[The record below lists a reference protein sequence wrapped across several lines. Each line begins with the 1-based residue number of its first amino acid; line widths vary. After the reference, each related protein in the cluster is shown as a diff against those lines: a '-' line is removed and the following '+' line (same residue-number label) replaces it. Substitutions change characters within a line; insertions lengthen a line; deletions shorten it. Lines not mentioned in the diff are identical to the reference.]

1 MHIHLL
7 IVSEQTL
14 ANLIPLR
21 IEAADS
27 VYLFSSKDM
36 AENANHLA
44 HLINQHCPNTRTEI
58 RSDMP
63 NANLNQIQDFLLE
76 HAAQIQAEH
85 PDAHFTINTTGG
97 NKLMSMGLVEVW
109 RNDAH
114 KMIYTDT
121 QHRRIEVLPSPKNH
135 HPEPIL
141 MGNQL
146 DVPLYLAAQK
156 INYKGALSDLADWR
170 TRIATRKSI
179 CKEMAHKI
187 SELTGLMS
195 DFNRM
200 THHALATEYVNGK
213 KTEVIVQA
221 QQTLSVHP
229 FGAAL
234 VLMNMLLTAGLIT
247 WQRGDKTV
255 TFSDIDSVRFLSGGW
270 LEEYAYHI
278 LHDEKLFDVRM
289 SVNVANKQSK
299 NEFDVLACNHNQLL
313 FIECK
318 TLHFNAENDN
328 EIAYKVDSL
337 GQDARGLFGQ
347 TWLLSARK
355 PTQIL
360 LDRTAH
366 ARIKLIGPEQLPKL
380 REIVREWQANKSKH

>member
-1 MHIHLL
+1 MHIQLL

-14 ANLIPLR
+14 ANFIPLR
-21 IEAADS
+21 IETADL
-27 VYLFSSKDM
+27 VYLFSSKNM
-36 AENANHLA
+36 AANATHLA
-44 HLINQHCPNTRTEI
+44 HLIAQHCPNTRTEI
-58 RSDMP
+58 CSDMP
-63 NANLNQIQDFLLE
+63 DANLNQIQDFLLE
-76 HAAQIQAEH
+76 HAARIQAEH
-85 PDAHFTINTTGG
+85 PDAHFTVNTTGG

-146 DVPLYLAAQK
+146 DVPVYLTAQK
-156 INYKGALSDLADWR
+156 INYKGALSDLADWQ
-170 TRIATRKSI
+170 TRIAARKSI
-179 CKEMAHKI
+179 CKEMGQKI
-187 SELTGLMS
+187 GELTALMS
-195 DFNRM
+195 DFNRI
-200 THHALATEYVNGK
+200 TRHALATEYVNGK
-213 KTEVIVQA
+213 KTEVLVQA
-221 QQTLSVHP
+221 QQTLSAHP
-229 FGAAL
+229 FGEAL
-234 VLMNMLLTAGLIT
+234 VLMKMLVSAELIS

-255 TFSDIDSVRFLSGGW
+255 TFTNLDSVRFLSGGW

-299 NEFDVLACNHNQLL
+299 NEFDVLACHHNQLL

-318 TLHFNAENDN
+318 TLRFNAENDN

-366 ARIKLIGPEQLPKL
+366 ARIKLIGPDQLPKL
-380 REIVREWQANKSKH
+380 REIVREWQAGKA